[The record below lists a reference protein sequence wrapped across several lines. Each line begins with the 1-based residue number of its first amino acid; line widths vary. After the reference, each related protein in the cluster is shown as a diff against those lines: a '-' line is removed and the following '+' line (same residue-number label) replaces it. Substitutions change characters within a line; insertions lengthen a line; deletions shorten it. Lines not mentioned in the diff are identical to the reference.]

1 MPPLRHIALVLLAL
15 AAATPRAR
23 ADALATLEDEQ
34 TALFDR
40 VAPAVVVI
48 QSGDARATGFAVAP
62 GLVLTAAHA
71 IRGGRDVGV
80 TLHDGRRLR
89 GVLVATGPGGL
100 DLALV
105 RIPATPDRVLE
116 LTATSS
122 VRTGSVVAVVGHGEG
137 LLWSFATGLV
147 SNAAPAG
154 PDASL
159 LALQVPLRPGA
170 SGGPVVDRSGRVVG
184 VVALG
189 GGGTAFAVRSD
200 AVLRAFPEL
209 AGAAAAGPRR
219 PGRVVA
225 ARTPS
230 LTRSHPDQ

>member
-1 MPPLRHIALVLLAL
+1 
-15 AAATPRAR
+15 
-23 ADALATLEDEQ
+23 
-34 TALFDR
+34 
-40 VAPAVVVI
+40 
-48 QSGDARATGFAVAP
+48 
-62 GLVLTAAHA
+62 
-71 IRGGRDVGV
+71 
-80 TLHDGRRLR
+80 
-89 GVLVATGPGGL
+89 TGPGGL